1 MRLIKT
7 KNDGYI
13 NLDRIVQVKEEQS
26 KYYILVHIFLNEF
39 RRFEISF
46 KEYDFLI
53 KTTTIS
59 I

>member
-7 KNDGYI
+7 KNNGYI
-13 NLDRIVQVKEEQS
+13 NLDHIVQVTEEQS
-26 KYYILVHIFLNEF
+26 KYYIIVHMFLNEF
-39 RRFEISF
+39 RRFEISS

-53 KTTTIS
+53 KTTTVS

>member
-7 KNDGYI
+7 KNNGYI
-13 NLDRIVQVKEEQS
+13 NLDHIVQVIEEQS
-26 KYYILVHIFLNEF
+26 KYYIFVHMFLNEF
-39 RRFEISF
+39 RRFEISS

-53 KTTTIS
+53 KTTTVS

>member
-7 KNDGYI
+7 KNNGYI
-13 NLDRIVQVKEEQS
+13 NLDHIVQVIEEQS
-26 KYYILVHIFLNEF
+26 KYYVLVHMFLNEF
-39 RRFEISF
+39 RRFEISS

-53 KTTTIS
+53 KTTTVS

>member
-13 NLDRIVQVKEEQS
+13 NLDHIVQVKEEQS
-26 KYYILVHIFLNEF
+26 KYYILVHMFLNEF

-46 KEYDFLI
+46 KEYDCLI